1 MGLHEQR
8 MLFPLIIFSRKGHRK
23 MTQTIDSRKGSS
35 SVPPRPR
42 RTIVR
47 RLLRFLGILSLTLV
61 GLLLLGLLSQ
71 AIASA
76 VDASHYPPPG
86 KLVDI
91 GGYRLHIHC
100 TGTGSPTVILDA
112 GLGETSLDWSKVQPG
127 VARFTRVCSY
137 DRAGYGW
144 SESGPGPR
152 TSQQIVKEL
161 HLLLVHA
168 QISGPYILVGHSL
181 GGLNMR
187 LYAYRY
193 PGEVAGMVLLDAT
206 SEHQFAPFGTYPPV
220 FPPQAVSTAEQQL
233 MLFRGA
239 GPFGVARL
247 ALQTGLVP
255 LVDAAAYPAAVQP
268 IHLAQS
274 EQTRYYSTQYDELA
288 ALQESAAQV
297 RAART
302 ASPSYGHLPL
312 ILLSQD
318 YSQDRSPQGKQM
330 AATWD
335 ALQQDLASL
344 SSNSQHSIAQH
355 SGHYIQLER
364 PDLTIATITYVWQQA
379 RKTSTHR

>member
-1 MGLHEQR
+1 
-8 MLFPLIIFSRKGHRK
+8 
-23 MTQTIDSRKGSS
+23 MTQTIDSRKDSF
-35 SVPPRPR
+35 SVSPRPR
-42 RTIVR
+42 RTIRR
-47 RLLRFLGILSLTLV
+47 RLLRFLGILSLSLV
-61 GLLLLGLLSQ
+61 GLLLLGLSYQ

-76 VDASHYPPPG
+76 VDASHYLAPG

-91 GGYRLHIHC
+91 GGYQLHINC

-112 GLGETSLDWSKVQPG
+112 GLGGTSLDWSKVQPA

-144 SESGPGPR
+144 SDTGPGPR

-168 QISGPYILVGHSL
+168 KISGPYLLVGHSL

-206 SEHQFAPFGTYPPV
+206 SEHQFAQFGTYPP
-220 FPPQAVSTAEQQL
+220 FFAPQAVSAGEQQYQL
-233 MLFRGA
+233 LRA
-239 GPFGVARL
+239 TAPFGVARL
-247 ALQTGLVP
+247 ALQTGLFP
-255 LVDAAAYPAAVQP
+255 LEDAAAYPAFVLP
-268 IHLAQS
+268 IQLAQAA
-274 EQTRYYSTQYDELA
+274 QTRYYSTQHDELA

-312 ILLSQD
+312 IVLSQD
-318 YSQDRSPQGKQM
+318 YSQDHSAQGKQM

-335 ALQQDLASL
+335 ALQHDLASL
-344 SSNSQHSIAQH
+344 SSNSQHSVAQH
-355 SGHYIQLER
+355 SGHFIQLDR
-364 PDLTIATITYVWQQA
+364 PDLAITAIQSVWQQA
-379 RKTSTHR
+379 RS

>member
-1 MGLHEQR
+1 
-8 MLFPLIIFSRKGHRK
+8 

-35 SVPPRPR
+35 SISSRPR
-42 RTIVR
+42 RTIRR
-47 RLLRFLGILSLTLV
+47 RLLRFLGILSLSLV

-71 AIASA
+71 ALASA
-76 VDASHYPPPG
+76 VDASHYPAPG

-91 GGYRLHIHC
+91 GGYRLHINC

-112 GLGETSLDWSKVQPG
+112 GLGGTSLDWSKVQPG

-144 SESGPGPR
+144 SDTGPGPR

-161 HLLLVHA
+161 HLLLAHA
-168 QISGPYILVGHSL
+168 QISGPYLLVGHSV

-193 PGEVAGMVLLDAT
+193 PQEVAGMVLLDAT
-206 SEHQFAPFGTYPPV
+206 SEHQFAQFGTYPPV
-220 FPPQAVSTAEQQL
+220 FPPQAVSAAEQQL
-233 MLFRGA
+233 MLFRGVA
-239 GPFGVARL
+239 LFGMARL
-247 ALQTGLVP
+247 ALQTGLFP

-268 IHLAQS
+268 IHLAQT

-312 ILLSQD
+312 IVLSQD
-318 YSQDRSPQGKQM
+318 YSQDHSAQGKQM

-344 SSNSQHSIAQH
+344 SSNSQHSVAGH
-355 SGHYIQLER
+355 SGHYIQLDR
-364 PDLTIATITYVWQQA
+364 PDLAITAIQSVWQQA
-379 RKTSTHR
+379 R